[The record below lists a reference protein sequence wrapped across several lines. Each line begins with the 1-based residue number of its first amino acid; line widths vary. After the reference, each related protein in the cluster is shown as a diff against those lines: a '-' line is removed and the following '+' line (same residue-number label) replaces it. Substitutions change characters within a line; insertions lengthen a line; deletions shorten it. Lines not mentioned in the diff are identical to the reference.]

1 MKHDSYSDRYLKKV
15 LKNARTI
22 AVVGASTD
30 KNRPSYGVMR
40 YLIGEGYRVIPVN
53 PDHAG
58 KEILGQTVTASLADI
73 DGPVDMLDIFRRPDA
88 VPDVIREAIE
98 HKERLGLKSIWMQL
112 GIRDDKVAAEAEAA
126 GLNVVMDRCP
136 AIERPQLGL

>member
-1 MKHDSYSDRYLKKV
+1 M
-15 LKNARTI
+15 
-22 AVVGASTD
+22 
-30 KNRPSYGVMR
+30 
-40 YLIGEGYRVIPVN
+40 IPVN

>member
-40 YLIGEGYRVIPVN
+40 YLIGEGYNVIPVN

-73 DGPVDMLDIFRRPDA
+73 DGPVDMLDIFRRPEA
-88 VPDVIREAIE
+88 VPDVIREAIA

-136 AIERPQLGL
+136 AIERPQLGF